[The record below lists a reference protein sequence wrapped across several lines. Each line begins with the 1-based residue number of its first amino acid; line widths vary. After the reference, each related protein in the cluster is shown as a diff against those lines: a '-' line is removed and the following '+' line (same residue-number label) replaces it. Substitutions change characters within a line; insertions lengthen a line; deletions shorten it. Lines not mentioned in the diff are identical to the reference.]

1 MKKILSKSQWLI
13 AKHFV
18 SLVAVFT
25 VLVVA
30 FVAIA
35 PDLTFGWFSKNNRV
49 SANGMTVQ
57 ADHASFEVY
66 YRVVTD
72 DTSHPYKDW
81 TLLDTTNEMGNI
93 MDGLKAPDDVV
104 TFEIKLVN
112 RGQRDIQITAFGLST
127 PTDADEKPKN
137 VDGTNYYLS
146 TELYTSILAVKDA
159 NGTELSAVT
168 ASNQTFLRNEQTLVA
183 PTIDY
188 ISSVTDASKVVVAKG
203 GENGAVIFTL
213 SMTFFNRQD
222 VIDANGVVTSS
233 GNQNVFKNFGKDAD
247 NNVNPAYGV
256 CKRRFYFTYNELS

>member
-146 TELYTSILAVKDA
+146 TELYTSILAVKD
-159 NGTELSAVT
+159 SAGDST
-168 ASNQTFLRNEQTLVA
+168 ITDNQTFLRDEETLVA

-188 ISSVTDASKVVVAKG
+188 ISSVTDASKVVVAKNG
-203 GENGAVIFTL
+203 GAVIFTL

-222 VIDANGVVTSS
+222 VIDANGEVTSS

>member
-66 YRVVTD
+66 YRVVTSTPAYPGD
-72 DTSHPYKDW
+72 DW
-81 TLLDTTNEMGNI
+81 TLLDTTNEMGDI

-146 TELYTSILAVKDA
+146 TELYTSILAVKD
-159 NGTELSAVT
+159 SAGDSAIT
-168 ASNQTFLRNEQTLVA
+168 DDDNQTFLRVGSATPA
-183 PTIDY
+183 PIDY
-188 ISSVTDASKVVVAKG
+188 FSFISDSTGVVIAADD
-203 GENGAVIFTL
+203 GEVIFTL

-222 VIDANGVVTSS
+222 VVDANGVVTSS

-247 NNVNPAYGV
+247 GNVNASYGV